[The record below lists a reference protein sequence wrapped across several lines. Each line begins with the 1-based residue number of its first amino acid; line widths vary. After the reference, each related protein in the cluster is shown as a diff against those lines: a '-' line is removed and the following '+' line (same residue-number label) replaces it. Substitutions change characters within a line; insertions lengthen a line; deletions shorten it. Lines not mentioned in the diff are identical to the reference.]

1 MSVWIILA
9 EIFNIKDLKT
19 GKHVVY
25 KQLFM
30 AFYTPLCNYA
40 FSILKDDEEAEDIV
54 QKTFCMLWD
63 KREIIEIKTSVKSY
77 LYRIIHN
84 ECLNKIRQNKIRA
97 EHNQIYVSEKDTSTN
112 DVEGAFIGNE
122 LKQRISVAID
132 KLPPRCR
139 EVFVKSRMEQLMY
152 SEIAAEMNI
161 SVNTVENQM
170 AKALRI
176 LRENLK
182 DYVPLLLLLIL
193 KMK

>member
-1 MSVWIILA
+1 
-9 EIFNIKDLKT
+9 
-19 GKHVVY
+19 
-25 KQLFM
+25 M

-63 KREIIEIKTSVKSY
+63 KRETIEIKTSVKSY

-97 EHNQIYVSEKDTSTN
+97 EHNQVYVSEKDTSTN

-176 LRENLK
+176 LRQNLK
-182 DYVPLLLLLIL
+182 DYLPLLLLLIL
-193 KMK
+193 KTK